1 MSSKTI
7 QHRDNSRSQTDLVIR
22 GGLVFDGQGGPAV
35 RADIAI
41 EGDRIVQVG
50 TVTARGREEIDAAG
64 LIVTPGWVDIHTH
77 YDGQITWDS
86 RMTPSSTLGA
96 TTVVAGNCGVGFAPV
111 RPGDQDTLIRLMEG
125 VEDIP
130 GAALHAGLSWE
141 WESFAQYM
149 DAVDRLPH
157 DIDVAV
163 QVPHAALRV
172 YVMGERGANREPA
185 TPEENARMR
194 TLTRDA
200 IRAGAL
206 GFSTTRTML
215 HRTVDGD
222 LTPTLGAAR
231 AEMEAIARG
240 LADAG
245 SGVLQWVSD
254 FSDMDGEFQLI
265 RDLTRIAGQP
275 LTFSMVQ
282 GDVIPDQWR
291 ELMRRLDQAVADGFP
306 IKAQVA
312 GRPVGLMLG
321 LQGSVH
327 PFISRPSFQ
336 TIADQ
341 PLAEKVAAMRD
352 PAFRSRLIAEP
363 PDKGHPFI
371 NSLAGAYHKMYVIDG
386 KVDYEPDPA
395 TSLGAKAKALG
406 VNPDEL
412 VYDALIADEGRAFL
426 FFPMHNYVEGSL
438 ENVRT
443 MLANPNT
450 LSALSDGGAHVGA
463 ICDVSLPT
471 FMLTHWCRDR
481 TRGPLFGLAETIRSQ
496 TKDTAEAVG
505 LNDRGVIAP
514 GYLADLNVIDFNRLR
529 LKVPYMV
536 YDLPTGARRL
546 MQDAEGYVATLKSG
560 RVIYREG
567 QATGALPGRLIR
579 GRQSAPR
586 PHASQ

>member
-1 MSSKTI
+1 MA
-7 QHRDNSRSQTDLVIR
+7 DVVIR
-22 GGLVFDGQGGPAV
+22 GGLVFDGRGGAPV
-35 RADIAI
+35 HADIAI
-41 EGDRIVQVG
+41 EGNRIVQVG
-50 TVTARGREEIDAAG
+50 TVAARGREEIDAAG
-64 LIVTPGWVDIHTH
+64 FIVTPGWVDIHTH

-141 WESFAQYM
+141 WESFPEYM
-149 DAVDRLPH
+149 NAVDRRPH

-163 QVPHAALRV
+163 QVPHGALRV

-185 TPEENARMR
+185 TPEENERMR
-194 TLTRDA
+194 ALTRDA

-206 GFSTTRTML
+206 GFSTTRTMV
-215 HRTVDGD
+215 HRTADGE
-222 LTPTLGAAR
+222 LTPTIGAAR

-254 FSDMDGEFQLI
+254 FSDMEGEFQLI
-265 RDLTRIAGQP
+265 RDLTQIAGQP
-275 LTFSMVQ
+275 LTFSLVQ
-282 GDVIPDQWR
+282 GDLIPDQWR
-291 ELMRRLDQAVADGFP
+291 ELMQRLDQAVAEGFP

-327 PFISRPSFQ
+327 PFITRPSFQ
-336 TIADQ
+336 SIIDK

-352 PAFRSRLIAEP
+352 PAFRARLIAEQP
-363 PDKGHPFI
+363 AKAHTFI
-371 NSLAGAYHKMYVIDG
+371 NSLAGAYHKMYAFKDE
-386 KVDYEPDPA
+386 VDYEPDPA
-395 TSLGAKAKALG
+395 TSLGAKAKARG

-426 FFPMHNYVEGSL
+426 FFPLHNYVEGSL
-438 ENVRT
+438 HNVRT

-481 TRGPLFGLAETIRSQ
+481 TRGPRFGLAETIRSQ

-505 LNDRGVIAP
+505 LQDRGVIAP
-514 GYLADLNVIDFNRLR
+514 GYLADLNVIDFNRLK
-529 LKVPYMV
+529 LKVPHML

-546 MQDAEGYVATLKSG
+546 MQDADGYVATLKSG

-567 QATGALPGRLIR
+567 QATGELPGRLIR
-579 GRQSAPR
+579 GRQPAPQV
-586 PHASQ
+586 SK

>member
-1 MSSKTI
+1 MKQADI
-7 QHRDNSRSQTDLVIR
+7 VIR
-22 GGLVFDGQGGPAV
+22 GGLIFDGLGSPPEKG
-35 RADIAI
+35 DIAI
-41 EGDRIVQVG
+41 MGDRITAVG
-50 TVTARGREEIDAAG
+50 VVPEKGRHEIDGAG
-64 LIVTPGWVDIHTH
+64 LMVTPGWVDIHTH

-111 RPGDQDTLIRLMEG
+111 RPQDHDALIRLMEG

-141 WESFAQYM
+141 WESFADYM

-163 QVPHAALRV
+163 QVPHGALRV
-172 YVMGERGANREPA
+172 YVMGQRGADRDPA
-185 TPEENARMR
+185 TAEENARMR
-194 TLTRDA
+194 VLTRDA

-206 GFSTTRTML
+206 GFSTTRTMV
-215 HRTVDGD
+215 HRTADGD
-222 LTPTLGAAR
+222 YTPTLGAAR
-231 AEMEAIARG
+231 AEMEAIAQG

-254 FSDMDGEFQLI
+254 FREMEEEFQLI
-265 RDLTRIAGQP
+265 RDLTVISGQP

-282 GDVIPDQWR
+282 ADAIPNQWR
-291 ELMRRLDQAVADGFP
+291 SLMRRLDQAVADGLP

-321 LQGSVH
+321 LQGSAH
-327 PFISRPSFQ
+327 PFITRPSFQ
-336 TIADQ
+336 DIADK

-352 PAFRSRLIAEP
+352 PAFRARLIAEQ
-363 PDKGHPFI
+363 PDPGHPFI
-371 NSLAGAYHKMYVIDG
+371 EALAGAYDKMYTVATE
-386 KVDYEPDPA
+386 VNYEPDPS
-395 TSLGAKAKALG
+395 TSVAAKASALG
-406 VNPDEL
+406 VHPDEL
-412 VYDALIADEGRAFL
+412 VYDALIADDGAGFM

-438 ENVRT
+438 DNVRT

-471 FMLTHWCRDR
+471 FMLTYWGRDR
-481 TRGPLFGLAETIRSQ
+481 TRGPGFDLSEIVRAQ

-505 LNDRGVIAP
+505 LYDRGVIAP
-514 GYLADLNVIDFNRLR
+514 GYLADLNVIDFDH
-529 LKVPYMV
+529 LKLGLPYMV
-536 YDLPTGARRL
+536 YDLPNGARRL
-546 MQDAEGYVATLKSG
+546 MQDAVGYIATIKSG
-560 RVIYREG
+560 RIIYQNG
-567 QATGALPGRLIR
+567 QPTDALPGKLIR
-579 GRQSAPR
+579 GRQPAPTQAA
-586 PHASQ
+586 PVLSGAA

>member
-1 MSSKTI
+1 VA
-7 QHRDNSRSQTDLVIR
+7 DLVIR
-22 GGLVFDGQGGPAV
+22 GGLVYDGRGGPPV

-41 EGDRIVQVG
+41 EGDRIVEIG
-50 TVTARGREEIDAAG
+50 SVTDRGREEIDAAG
-64 LIVTPGWVDIHTH
+64 RIVTPGWVDIHTH

-86 RMTPSSTLGA
+86 RITPSSSLGA
-96 TTVVAGNCGVGFAPV
+96 TTVVTGNCGVGFAPV
-111 RPGDQDTLIRLMEG
+111 RPGDRDTLIRLMEG

-141 WESFAQYM
+141 WESFPEYM
-149 DAVDRLPH
+149 DAVERRPH

-163 QVPHAALRV
+163 QVPHGALRV

-185 TPEENARMR
+185 TPEENAQMQA
-194 TLTRDA
+194 LTRDA
-200 IRAGAL
+200 IKAGAL
-206 GFSTTRTML
+206 GFSTTRTMV

-222 LTPTLGAAR
+222 LTPTIGAAR

-254 FSDMDGEFQLI
+254 FSDMEGEFQLI
-265 RDLTRIAGQP
+265 RDLTQIAGQP
-275 LTFSMVQ
+275 LTFSVVQ

-291 ELMRRLDQAVADGFP
+291 ELLRRLDQAVAEGFP

-327 PFISRPSFQ
+327 PFVTRPSFEA
-336 TIADQ
+336 IADK
-341 PLAEKVAAMRD
+341 PLAEKVAIMRE
-352 PAFRSRLIAEP
+352 PRFRARLIGESPA
-363 PDKGHPFI
+363 KGHPFV
-371 NSLAGAYHKMYVIDG
+371 NSLASAYHKMYPIEG
-386 KVDYEPDPA
+386 EVDYEPDP
-395 TSLGAKAKALG
+395 TNSLGAKAQALG

-412 VYDALIADEGRAFL
+412 VYDALMADEGRAFL
-426 FFPMHNYVEGSL
+426 FFPLHNYTEGSL

-471 FMLTHWCRDR
+471 FMITYWCRDR
-481 TRGPLFGLAETIRSQ
+481 TRGPRFDLPGMIRSQ
-496 TKDTAEAVG
+496 TRDTAEAVG
-505 LNDRGVIAP
+505 LYDRGVIAP
-514 GYLADLNVIDFNRLR
+514 GYLADLNVIDFDRLK
-529 LKVPYMV
+529 LKVPHML

-546 MQDAEGYVATLKSG
+546 MQDADGYVATIKSG

-567 QATGALPGRLIR
+567 RPTGTLPGRLIR
-579 GRQSAPR
+579 GRQSAPQ
-586 PHASQ
+586 ASK